1 MRRIS
6 IPGNALVVLVGPAG
20 SGKSTFAQRWF
31 SPTQI
36 VSSDRCRAMISDDES
51 NLAVSGRA
59 FQLFYQIIRQRL
71 ALGRLTVADST
82 ALSPRVRRELRSL
95 ARQAGVPVVVLV
107 FLTSQETCLARDR
120 SRERQVGPEVIARH
134 HRMLRMALEQIPR
147 EGYDA
152 WYALDERGQ
161 DEVAVEIAAPWRP
174 QAEGQPD
181 QKEVREMTI
190 GRVGVVGCGLMGSGI
205 VEVCAR
211 SGYRVVVREVSE
223 DLLQRGLRRVEQS
236 MARAVERQKITP
248 EERDA
253 AWTRIQGTTRLED
266 LRECDLVIE
275 AITENMDLKKELWRA
290 LDGICPPHTLFASN
304 TSSLSITEMA
314 SVTKRPDRFCG
325 LHFFNPVPVMRLVE
339 LVRGQ
344 LTSEQTVQTCR
355 SFAESLGKTVVVAKD
370 YPGFIVN
377 SLSLPYLLEAVRAL
391 ERGLA
396 SKEDIDTAV
405 RLGLN
410 HPMGPFEF
418 LDLVGIDTTYYIAE
432 AMFAELKDPK
442 YAPPVLLKQM
452 ALAGLH
458 GRKTGKGFYEYGG

>member
-6 IPGNALVVLVGPAG
+6 IPGNALVVLVGPAA
-20 SGKSTFAQRWF
+20 SGKSTFAQKWF

-59 FQLFYQIIRQRL
+59 FQLFYELIRHRL

-82 ALSPRVRRELRSL
+82 ALSPRIRRELRTL
-95 ARQAGVPVVVLV
+95 ARQAGVPVVALV
-107 FLTSQETCLARDR
+107 FLTSQETCLARDGLR
-120 SRERQVGPEVIARH
+120 KRRVGSEVIERH
-134 HRMLRMALEQIPR
+134 HRMLRAALEQIPR

-152 WYALDERGQ
+152 WYVLDERGQ
-161 DEVAVEIAAPWRP
+161 DEVSVELTAPQRC
-174 QAEGQPD
+174 AEIQPNR
-181 QKEVREMTI
+181 KEVREMAI

-211 SGYRVVVREVSE
+211 SGYQVVVREVSE
-223 DLLQRGLRRVEQS
+223 DLLQRGLQRVERS
-236 MARAVERQKITP
+236 MARAVERQKMTS
-248 EERDA
+248 EERDT
-253 AWTRIQGTTRLED
+253 AWTRIRGTTRLED

-290 LDGICPPHTLFASN
+290 LDGICPPHTIFASN

-314 SVTKRPDRFCG
+314 SVTGRADRFCG

-344 LTSEQTVQTCR
+344 LTNEQTIRTCR
-355 SFAESLGKTVVVAKD
+355 AFAESLGKTVVVAKD

-396 SKEDIDTAV
+396 TKEDIDTAV